1 MSCLK
6 KKKIEKR
13 SPQNFETG
21 SHDKI
26 IVIKELWGFCLDFK
40 KNHI

>member
-1 MSCLK
+1 MLIIPNILMIINVLFK
-6 KKKIEKR
+6 EKKIEKR

-26 IVIKELWGFCLDFK
+26 IVIKEL
-40 KNHI
+40 